1 MPTST
6 DNPQFRYRRNPFLIN
21 AAKLPLFPE
30 KEEDFNKNPPRSE
43 LCATGRKYK
52 EVLNLT

>member
-6 DNPQFRYRRNPFLIN
+6 DKTIFQYLVITLFIN

>member
-6 DNPQFRYRRNPFLIN
+6 DNPQFRYGRIPFLIN

-30 KEEDFNKNPPRSE
+30 KEEDFNKNPPRSN
-43 LCATGRKYK
+43 C
-52 EVLNLT
+52 VLRGGNIERS